1 MAWTVVQNTGTFNAT
16 AGTSLA
22 VAFGSNVTAGNRII
36 VLGIALG
43 GSATTATLS
52 ATDTRSTPYSAI
64 ATTLATHAT
73 ALFRCQVI
81 HGLIATSG
89 ACTVTFTLSASANER
104 VMMIAEVSG
113 LSGSTSGVVAT
124 TGLAANPSGNMTI
137 SATSSLMIGGMA
149 TGGSGTQG
157 TGFTLLTTQ
166 DGNVG
171 EYRIPAGTGTQAL
184 SFTEAA
190 SNDFAVFG
198 AEFLAS
204 ATAATVRANRMPQ
217 TAVFR
222 SVR

>member
-1 MAWTVVQNTGTFNAT
+1 MAWAVVQGTGTFNAT
-16 AGTSLA
+16 PGTTA
-22 VAFGSNVTAGNRII
+22 AIAFGSNVTAGNRII
-36 VLGIALG
+36 VLGLALG

-89 ACTVTFTLSASANER
+89 ACTVTFTTSLSANER

-113 LSGSTSGVVAT
+113 LTGSTSGVIAT
-124 TGLAANPSGNMTI
+124 TGIGANPSGNMTI
-137 SATSSLMIGGMA
+137 SATSSLMIGGLA

-157 TGFTLLTTQ
+157 TGFTLLGATQ
-166 DGNVG
+166 DGNVA
-171 EYRIPAGTGTQAL
+171 EYRIPAGTGAQPLA
-184 SFTEAA
+184 FTAV
-190 SNDFAVFG
+190 SNDYAVFG
-198 AEFLAS
+198 AEFLAT
-204 ATAATVRANRMPQ
+204 AGAATVNRARMPR